1 MEKNTSTSAANKEF
15 AESFALEQGDDFKFY
30 INVIRANLLP
40 ILLIFT
46 VAVLCTFTYLYFAK
60 NIYRSTTVLK
70 IDNPKGS
77 ILENP
82 FGEMGDYRTERYILN
97 QMEVLKSFYIRD
109 VSATEIL
116 DSLKH
121 LTDFTD
127 FAFLASKSK
136 DGKVSFISQENLR
149 KSLIG
154 IIGVSQK
161 KGLDALEISVE
172 SPSFRE
178 AQLIT
183 LTYTNTY
190 VAYLKDLSRQDI
202 TAVKQFL
209 ATEKDK
215 KFNELNTAEAKL
227 EDFQK
232 RTGLLILDAQAT
244 NLVAII
250 SQYDAQ
256 KKAADIELRASEN
269 GLNTLKNELGKIDPS
284 MNDFIQGQVSK
295 SYIEEFQR
303 QIAEYEVKRDI
314 ENSTI
319 KDPAVKE
326 KLVNDANERIN
337 ELRRNLRDKV
347 SQLSAGILANTPD
360 EKKDLSKR
368 ILDGTIQTQSLRS
381 KTSSLDNYLKKYE
394 GDFAKLPAESIELA
408 KLEREATS
416 AEKLYLI
423 LEEKYQEAT
432 INERARIANAV
443 LLDPGIEDFGPVKPK
458 KNIILLSGLIIG
470 LSLGLGFAFTR
481 NFLDKTIKTPDQIE
495 NRGMSVL
502 SWIPNIEGMTDKSVV
517 GSEFMVALKPKS
529 PIAESFKALRTR
541 VEFSKLESEPIKTI
555 LITSSIPS
563 EGKTVVA
570 LNLAGTFA
578 QANKRVLL
586 VDCDLRKPR
595 VHSALGTDRYPGLS
609 DYLFKNVAFEDI
621 VKKTQQENMWFIP
634 SGTIP
639 PNPSELLGSVQMKNF
654 LAAMKEQ
661 YDIIVLD
668 SPPFITVT
676 DAEILFNM
684 TDGTIL
690 VAQANKTPFD
700 AFIKSYVRLSSINP
714 HNLLGA
720 VLNNFNFKASYGY
733 YYNYYYYYQNQKPEE
748 KHKA

>member
-77 ILENP
+77 KLENP

>member
-1 MEKNTSTSAANKEF
+1 MEKKTSNSEANKEF
-15 AESFALEQGDDFKFY
+15 LESFKLEQGDDFKFY
-30 INVIRANLLP
+30 INVIRSNMLP

-46 VAVLCTFTYLYFAK
+46 VSVLCTFTYLFFAK
-60 NIYRSTTVLK
+60 NIYRSTTILK

-82 FGEMGDYRTERYILN
+82 FGELGDYRTERYILN
-97 QMEVLKSFYIRD
+97 QIEVLKSFYIRD
-109 VSATEIL
+109 VGATSIL

-121 LTDFTD
+121 VTDYTDFS
-127 FAFLASKSK
+127 FLISKSK
-136 DGKVSFISQENLR
+136 KGDISFISQENLR
-149 KSLIG
+149 KALIG
-154 IIGVSQK
+154 IVGIAQK
-161 KGLDALEISVE
+161 KGLDAVEISVE
-172 SPSFRE
+172 SPSFKE

-183 LTYTNTY
+183 LAYTDTYIN
-190 VAYLKDLSRQDI
+190 YLKDLSRQDI

-209 ATEKDK
+209 AAEKEK
-215 KFNELNTAEAKL
+215 KFAELDIAEAKL

-232 RTGLLILDAQAT
+232 RTGLLILDAQAE
-244 NLVAII
+244 NLVRII
-250 SQYDAQ
+250 SQYDAE
-256 KKAADIELRASEN
+256 KNAADIELRASEN
-269 GLNTLKNELGKIDPS
+269 GLGTLRNELKKIDP
-284 MNDFIQGQVSK
+284 NLYDYIQGQVSK

-314 ENSTI
+314 ENTTI

-326 KLVNDANERIN
+326 KVIEDANLRIN
-337 ELRRNLRDKV
+337 ELKRNLQDKV
-347 SQLSAGILANTPD
+347 SELSAGVLANTPE
-360 EKKDLSKR
+360 EKRLLTEK
-368 ILDGTIQTQSLRS
+368 ILNSSIQVQSLKS
-381 KTSSLDNYLKKYE
+381 KSSSLSNYLKRYE
-394 GDFAKLPAESIELA
+394 GDFAKLPSESIELA
-408 KLEREATS
+408 KLQREATS
-416 AEKLYLI
+416 SEKLYLI

-432 INERARIANAV
+432 INERARIGNAI
-443 LLDPGIEDFGPVKPK
+443 LLDPGIDDFGAVKPK
-458 KNIILLSGLIIG
+458 KSIIIISGLFIG
-470 LSLGLGFAFTR
+470 LALGLIFAFTR
-481 NFLDKTIKTPDQIE
+481 NFLDRSIKTPDQIE

-502 SWIPNIEGMTDKSVV
+502 SWIPNIEGMTDKSIA

-578 QANKRVLL
+578 QSNKKVLL

-595 VHSALGTDRYPGLS
+595 AHAAIGTDRYPGLS

-639 PNPSELLGSVQMKNF
+639 PNPSELLGSIQMKNF
-654 LAAMKEQ
+654 LSDMREK

-700 AFIKSYVRLSSINP
+700 AFIKSYIRLS
-714 HNLLGA
+714 
-720 VLNNFNFKASYGY
+720 FY
-733 YYNYYYYYQNQKPEE
+733 
-748 KHKA
+748 

>member
-77 ILENP
+77 KLENP

-295 SYIEEFQR
+295 SYI
-303 QIAEYEVKRDI
+303 KNSRD
-314 ENSTI
+314 
-319 KDPAVKE
+319 
-326 KLVNDANERIN
+326 R
-337 ELRRNLRDKV
+337 
-347 SQLSAGILANTPD
+347 
-360 EKKDLSKR
+360 
-368 ILDGTIQTQSLRS
+368 
-381 KTSSLDNYLKKYE
+381 
-394 GDFAKLPAESIELA
+394 LPS
-408 KLEREATS
+408 
-416 AEKLYLI
+416 
-423 LEEKYQEAT
+423 
-432 INERARIANAV
+432 
-443 LLDPGIEDFGPVKPK
+443 
-458 KNIILLSGLIIG
+458 
-470 LSLGLGFAFTR
+470 
-481 NFLDKTIKTPDQIE
+481 
-495 NRGMSVL
+495 
-502 SWIPNIEGMTDKSVV
+502 
-517 GSEFMVALKPKS
+517 
-529 PIAESFKALRTR
+529 
-541 VEFSKLESEPIKTI
+541 
-555 LITSSIPS
+555 
-563 EGKTVVA
+563 
-570 LNLAGTFA
+570 
-578 QANKRVLL
+578 
-586 VDCDLRKPR
+586 
-595 VHSALGTDRYPGLS
+595 
-609 DYLFKNVAFEDI
+609 
-621 VKKTQQENMWFIP
+621 
-634 SGTIP
+634 
-639 PNPSELLGSVQMKNF
+639 MK
-654 LAAMKEQ
+654 
-661 YDIIVLD
+661 
-668 SPPFITVT
+668 
-676 DAEILFNM
+676 
-684 TDGTIL
+684 
-690 VAQANKTPFD
+690 
-700 AFIKSYVRLSSINP
+700 
-714 HNLLGA
+714 
-720 VLNNFNFKASYGY
+720 
-733 YYNYYYYYQNQKPEE
+733 
-748 KHKA
+748 

>member
-502 SWIPNIEGMTDKSVV
+502 SWFPNIEGMTDKSVV